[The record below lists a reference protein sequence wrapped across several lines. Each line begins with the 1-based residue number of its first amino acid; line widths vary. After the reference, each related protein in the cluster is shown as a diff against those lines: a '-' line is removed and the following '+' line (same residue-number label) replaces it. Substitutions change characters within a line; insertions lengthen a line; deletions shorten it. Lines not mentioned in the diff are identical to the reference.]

1 MFYVCMYPG
10 AAAGLLPSRFRF
22 RFRVLDAGPG
32 SGEDEGGS
40 DAFTETV
47 ALVNVLLPLITI

>member
-1 MFYVCMYPG
+1 MCMYPG

-22 RFRVLDAGPG
+22 RFRVLNAGPG
-32 SGEDEGGS
+32 SGGDEGGS